1 MAHSKAPRRTQ
12 MNVQS
17 DKKKRGSGVYNKRS
31 KERKTIATEGAM
43 SE

>member
-1 MAHSKAPRRTQ
+1 

-31 KERKTIATEGAM
+31 KERKTIATEE
-43 SE
+43 SDE